1 MIDIAP
7 ELIEKIEADFKKR
20 MNMSEP
26 IKDLFL
32 KIKSGT
38 ATYKDAQNYAV
49 KVSEIMSETL
59 NRHLSSD
66 ILPDGRLYY
75 NIAKRIF
82 NQTLGENGT
91 YGYISQYAKQVQG
104 IINKNAGIGI
114 KAIKADINQDR
125 IDGIVDIVSGKEKFD
140 DIKYMVKE
148 PIINYGQAIVD
159 DTVRVNID
167 FHGKA
172 GLKPKVVR
180 TSANPCQWCGKL
192 QGVYEYPDVPKDVY
206 RRHRHCRCLVT
217 YEEGGKR
224 PENVHTKRFATP
236 EELEHRKTIGLET
249 PLKRGPILID
259 PKNNSVQN
267 VMAEYL
273 RRATPGVGKIEYEKG
288 YEPSKHQNEISVAEW
303 IHKTFGGNIVLLNEL
318 NKTGIQ
324 WEKTPDYLW
333 NGKCW
338 ELKNTTTE
346 KAADSA
352 LRSGLKQIQGNPGGI
367 ILDYKE
373 NSFNRDKLFRI
384 IENRIIRNRIP
395 EVDIMILSKG
405 ELYKILRYKK

>member
-1 MIDIAP
+1 MKDIAP

-66 ILPDGRLYY
+66 KLPDGRLYY

-82 NQTLGENGT
+82 NQTLGKSGT
-91 YGYISQYAKQVQG
+91 YRYISHYAEQVQS
-104 IINKNAGIGI
+104 IINKSTGIGI

-125 IDGIVDIVSGKEKFD
+125 IDGIIDIVSGKEKFD
-140 DIKYMVKE
+140 DIKYMLKE
-148 PIINYGQAIVD
+148 PVINYGQAIVD
-159 DTVRVNID
+159 DTVRVNIN

-180 TSANPCQWCGKL
+180 TSANPCKWCDKL

-206 RRHRHCRCLVT
+206 RRHRHCRCLIT
-217 YEEGGKR
+217 YEEGDKR
-224 PENVHTKRFATP
+224 PENVHTKKFATP

-249 PLKRGPILID
+249 PLRKDPEKITNNIGNIENFKRGAII
-259 PKNNSVQN
+259 
-267 VMAEYL
+267 EL
-273 RRATPGVGKIEYEKG
+273 RSA
-288 YEPSKHQNEISVAEW
+288 
-303 IHKTFGGNIVLLNEL
+303 L
-318 NKTGIQ
+318 NKTNNYEIYNAIINNSKIFAGLSPEAI
-324 WEKTPDYLW
+324 KS
-333 NGKCW
+333 
-338 ELKNTTTE
+338 ELE
-346 KAADSA
+346 RA
-352 LRSGLKQIQGNPGGI
+352 GLKIKP
-367 ILDYKE
+367 
-373 NSFNRDKLFRI
+373 
-384 IENRIIRNRIP
+384 
-395 EVDIMILSKG
+395 LSKG
-405 ELYKILRYKK
+405 SLKGMSFDNGGGFKVNFGEDGVLLYHPASRSHHGGAYYKISSGRGVKRYDLKGKEIK

>member
-1 MIDIAP
+1 MKDIAP

-26 IKDLFL
+26 IKDLFM

-49 KVSEIMSETL
+49 KVSEIMSEVL

-82 NQTLGENGT
+82 NQTLGKNGT
-91 YGYISQYAKQVQG
+91 YRYISQYAEQVQG

-125 IDGIVDIVSGKEKFD
+125 IDGIIDIVSGKEKFD
-140 DIKYMVKE
+140 DIKYMLKE
-148 PIINYGQAIVD
+148 PVINYGQAIVD
-159 DTVRVNID
+159 DTVRVNIN

-180 TSANPCQWCGKL
+180 TSANPCQWCDKL

-206 RRHRHCRCLVT
+206 RRHRYCRCLVT
-217 YEEGGKR
+217 YEEGDKR
-224 PENVHTKRFATP
+224 PENVHTKKFATP

-249 PLKRGPILID
+249 PLKKD
-259 PKNNSVQN
+259 PK
-267 VMAEYL
+267 
-273 RRATPGVGKIEYEKG
+273 KI
-288 YEPSKHQNEISVAEW
+288 ISN
-303 IHKTFGGNIVLLNEL
+303 IGNIEKSKRGDIIELRNAL
-318 NKTGIQ
+318 NKTNNYEIYNAIINNSKIFAGLSPEAI
-324 WEKTPDYLW
+324 KS
-333 NGKCW
+333 
-338 ELKNTTTE
+338 ELE
-346 KAADSA
+346 RA
-352 LRSGLKQIQGNPGGI
+352 GLKIKP
-367 ILDYKE
+367 
-373 NSFNRDKLFRI
+373 
-384 IENRIIRNRIP
+384 
-395 EVDIMILSKG
+395 LSKG
-405 ELYKILRYKK
+405 SLKGMSFDNGGGFKVNFGEDGVLLYHPASRSHHGGAYYKISSGRGVKRYDLKGKEIK

>member
-1 MIDIAP
+1 MKDIAP

-82 NQTLGENGT
+82 NQTLGKSGT
-91 YGYISQYAKQVQG
+91 YRYISHYAEQVQS

-125 IDGIVDIVSGKEKFD
+125 IDGIIDIVSGKEKFD
-140 DIKYMVKE
+140 DIKYMLKE
-148 PIINYGQAIVD
+148 PVINYGQAIVD
-159 DTVRVNID
+159 DTVRVNIN

-180 TSANPCQWCGKL
+180 TSANPCKWCDKL

-206 RRHRHCRCLVT
+206 RRHRHCRCLII
-217 YEEGGKR
+217 YEEGDKR
-224 PENVHTKRFATP
+224 PENVHTKKFATP

-249 PLKRGPILID
+249 PLRKDPEKIINNIGNIENFKRGAII
-259 PKNNSVQN
+259 
-267 VMAEYL
+267 EL
-273 RRATPGVGKIEYEKG
+273 RSA
-288 YEPSKHQNEISVAEW
+288 
-303 IHKTFGGNIVLLNEL
+303 L
-318 NKTGIQ
+318 NKTNNYEIYNAIINNSKIFAGLSPEAI
-324 WEKTPDYLW
+324 KS
-333 NGKCW
+333 
-338 ELKNTTTE
+338 ELE
-346 KAADSA
+346 RA
-352 LRSGLKQIQGNPGGI
+352 GLKIKP
-367 ILDYKE
+367 
-373 NSFNRDKLFRI
+373 
-384 IENRIIRNRIP
+384 
-395 EVDIMILSKG
+395 LSKG
-405 ELYKILRYKK
+405 SLKGMSFDNGGGFKVNFGEDGVLLYHPASRSHHGGAYYKISSGRGVKRYDLEGREIK

>member
-1 MIDIAP
+1 MKDIAP
-7 ELIEKIEADFKKR
+7 ELIDKIEADFKKR

-59 NRHLSSD
+59 NRHLSSN

-82 NQTLGENGT
+82 NQTLGKNGT
-91 YGYISQYAKQVQG
+91 FGYISQYAEQVQG

-125 IDGIVDIVSGKEKFD
+125 IDGIIDIVSGKEKFD
-140 DIKYMVKE
+140 DIKYMLKE

-159 DTVRVNID
+159 DTVRMNIE

-172 GLKPKVVR
+172 GLKPKVAR
-180 TSANPCQWCGKL
+180 TSANPCHWCDKL

-224 PENVHTKRFATP
+224 PENVHTKKFATP

-249 PLKRGPILID
+249 PLKKD
-259 PKNNSVQN
+259 PKKIINNIRNIEKSK
-267 VMAEYL
+267 MGAIIEL
-273 RRATPGVGKIEYEKG
+273 RNA
-288 YEPSKHQNEISVAEW
+288 
-303 IHKTFGGNIVLLNEL
+303 L
-318 NKTGIQ
+318 NKTDNYEIYNAIINNPKVFAGLSPAAI
-324 WEKTPDYLW
+324 K
-333 NGKCW
+333 N
-338 ELKNTTTE
+338 ELE
-346 KAADSA
+346 RA
-352 LRSGLKQIQGNPGGI
+352 GLKIKP
-367 ILDYKE
+367 
-373 NSFNRDKLFRI
+373 
-384 IENRIIRNRIP
+384 
-395 EVDIMILSKG
+395 LSKG
-405 ELYKILRYKK
+405 SLKGMSFDNGGGFKVNFGEDGVLLYHPASRSHHGGAYYKISSGRGVKRYDLKGREIK